1 MSETSTKLV
10 CFHAPRGPC
19 AVCGLEGSPCGDCQ
33 LDYYC
38 GEEHRAEDLA
48 RHQAGCRV
56 LELRTDGRLG
66 RHVVATRDIPAATV
80 ILRELP
86 ALAIPPP
93 WTKEEQLNTR
103 LEVFQQA
110 YCVGCLADRDI
121 TYNRQCASCGWPVCR
136 SACSKS
142 EAHRAECEAFQRA
155 GFKLNTESRNKAGR
169 ILWMALA
176 ALRSHLAMEKK
187 PSLRLQDLQATH
199 TQPLPADGVQPP
211 VLGVNDY
218 VSWRA
223 EEAVSVKMKK
233 DWPAAAR
240 WLRETAGLSWLT
252 EEELV
257 RAAGVND
264 INGINLNPL
273 NCDDDLNGK
282 IATYLFPAVSMVEHD
297 CDPTGMLLA
306 RDPHSQTMEHIV
318 VTTRDVSQGE
328 HISLD
333 YLDSPYQDGVTRRSL
348 LCRGWNI
355 DCHCRLCEDPTS
367 AGLFLGSPCC
377 PDCKERGVKRLM
389 VVETLS
395 NENSK
400 AKYRCQDCT
409 QSDNVPSTTLAE
421 RFLLLQKST
430 ISGFGEFEPLI
441 KRVIFP
447 KGPLHRDHRLI
458 LSAEFA
464 ASLFIRIQVIMKSI
478 PEGSIDVYLDK
489 VQRLLDAL
497 DLVKTGLNHHRWA
510 LLQIQNELVFD
521 SLENG
526 VPTAND
532 KRLVLKKRL
541 LQLKENLENLAPY
554 YFSAEEKNHFES
566 TFNRPGQMFLK
577 FLDKI

>member
-1 MSETSTKLV
+1 
-10 CFHAPRGPC
+10 
-19 AVCGLEGSPCGDCQ
+19 
-33 LDYYC
+33 
-38 GEEHRAEDLA
+38 
-48 RHQAGCRV
+48 
-56 LELRTDGRLG
+56 
-66 RHVVATRDIPAATV
+66 
-80 ILRELP
+80 
-86 ALAIPPP
+86 
-93 WTKEEQLNTR
+93 
-103 LEVFQQA
+103 
-110 YCVGCLADRDI
+110 
-121 TYNRQCASCGWPVCR
+121 
-136 SACSKS
+136 
-142 EAHRAECEAFQRA
+142 
-155 GFKLNTESRNKAGR
+155 
-169 ILWMALA
+169 MALA

-328 HISLD
+328 HI
-333 YLDSPYQDGVTRRSL
+333 
-348 LCRGWNI
+348 
-355 DCHCRLCEDPTS
+355 
-367 AGLFLGSPCC
+367 
-377 PDCKERGVKRLM
+377 KRGVKRLM

-521 SLENG
+521 SLENE
-526 VPTAND
+526 TFA
-532 KRLVLKKRL
+532 
-541 LQLKENLENLAPY
+541 
-554 YFSAEEKNHFES
+554 SAEREFGKSGTILFQCGREESLRVHFQQ
-566 TFNRPGQMFLK
+566 TRPDVFEVSR
-577 FLDKI
+577 